1 MSGQATH
8 TLRVDAIAFVE
19 QHLPPRPARVLEIGC
34 GRGELARTLADHGFD
49 VVAIDPAAPEGAIYR
64 RVSLAEFI
72 DPESFDAIVAIR
84 SLHHI
89 PDLDGAVATMAEL
102 LRPGG
107 RLMVHEHA
115 WERLDDRT
123 ARWYLERRRVQGPGA
138 PATLARCVYEW
149 NEDHQHLHTAASML
163 DALCRRFTCLHL
175 TWTPYLHGELAP
187 LVTADQEQSLIDAGT
202 INSTGF
208 AFVGECRLA
217 IHGAP

>member
-1 MSGQATH
+1 
-8 TLRVDAIAFVE
+8 VDGIAFVE

-34 GRGELARTLADHGFD
+34 GRGELARALADRGFD

-64 RVSLAEFI
+64 RVSLAEFA
-72 DPESFDAIVAIR
+72 DPAPFDAVVAIR

-107 RLMVHEHA
+107 RLIVHEHA

-123 ARWYLERRRVQGPGA
+123 ARWYLERRTARGPGA
-138 PATLARCVYEW
+138 PASLARCVDEW
-149 NEDHQHLHTAASML
+149 NQDHEHLHTGASML
-163 DALCRRFTCLHL
+163 EALGRRFTRLHL

-202 INSTGF
+202 INPTGF
-208 AFVGECRLA
+208 AFVGECRVA
-217 IHGAP
+217 IHRAP